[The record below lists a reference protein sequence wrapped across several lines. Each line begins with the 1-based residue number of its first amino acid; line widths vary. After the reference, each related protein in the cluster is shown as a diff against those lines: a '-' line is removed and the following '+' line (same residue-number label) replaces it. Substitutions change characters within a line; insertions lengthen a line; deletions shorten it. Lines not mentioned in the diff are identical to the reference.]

1 MVSFLDSVMD
11 LGNRYLGGEIS
22 EIFLD
27 STNGDYMLHIITDEA
42 LKNGYNRYI
51 IIALAQRNRRRR
63 TQEGSPG
70 KQSCQSQT

>member
-27 STNGDYMLHIITDEA
+27 STNGDYMLHSITDEA
-42 LKNGYNRYI
+42 LKNGFNR
-51 IIALAQRNRRRR
+51 
-63 TQEGSPG
+63 
-70 KQSCQSQT
+70 